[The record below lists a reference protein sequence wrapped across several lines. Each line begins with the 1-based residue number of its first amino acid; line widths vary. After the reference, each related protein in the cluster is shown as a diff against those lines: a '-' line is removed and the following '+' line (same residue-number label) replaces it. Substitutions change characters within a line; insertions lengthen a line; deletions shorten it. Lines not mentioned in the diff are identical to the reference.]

1 MIYLLLM
8 AVAGSLLLPGF
19 LLWQRLFD
27 RWLTE
32 NIKYRAILSVL
43 LVYMVPWVW
52 MRPPYEMLFGM
63 VSRREAA
70 IAAGTAGTGCGAAY
84 TFLQEWYG
92 MPAKMCGAAEG
103 KWFLLAGIVWSSGS
117 VVLMAAKLLVYIYE
131 RNLLWSVA
139 EEWGKET
146 LTDVTAVLRE
156 ELECVDRVRIYR
168 IPGERISFAAGWLRP
183 VIFLQETSTDR
194 EQELILRHE
203 LIHVVRRDALLRWL
217 SEWIC
222 CLYWWNPLIY
232 VWKNYY
238 LEFRESSC
246 DERVVKGCT
255 KEERAVYARLITESM
270 REQRR
275 KYRLYS
281 GLGNDYKRTRRRIE
295 LIMREKKINRT
306 GKWMAVSCFVLLVM
320 LNSLTAFLYPGLR

>member
-8 AVAGSLLLPGF
+8 AVAGSLLLLGF
-19 LLWQRLFD
+19 LLWQRSFD

-32 NIKYRAILSVL
+32 NIKYRALIVVL
-43 LVYMVPWVW
+43 WVYMVPWVW

-63 VSRREAA
+63 ASRGESA
-70 IAAGTAGTGCGAAY
+70 IAAGTGDPGCGAAY
-84 TFLQEWYG
+84 PFWEEWHG
-92 MPAKMCGAAEG
+92 MLINIRGAAEG
-103 KWFLLAGIVWSSGS
+103 KWFLLAGIVWGSGA
-117 VVLMAAKLLVYIYE
+117 VVLMTVKLLVYIYE
-131 RNLLWSVA
+131 RNLLWSAA
-139 EEWGKET
+139 EEWEKEK
-146 LTDVTAVLRE
+146 LADTAALSQE
-156 ELECVDRVRIYR
+156 PGGMDRVRIYR

-194 EQELILRHE
+194 EQEWILRHE

>member
-139 EEWGKET
+139 EEWGEG
-146 LTDVTAVLRE
+146 D
-156 ELECVDRVRIYR
+156 
-168 IPGERISFAAGWLRP
+168 
-183 VIFLQETSTDR
+183 TDR
-194 EQELILRHE
+194 
-203 LIHVVRRDALLRWL
+203 
-217 SEWIC
+217 
-222 CLYWWNPLIY
+222 
-232 VWKNYY
+232 
-238 LEFRESSC
+238 C
-246 DERVVKGCT
+246 DGGF
-255 KEERAVYARLITESM
+255 AGGAGM
-270 REQRR
+270 R
-275 KYRLYS
+275 
-281 GLGNDYKRTRRRIE
+281 G
-295 LIMREKKINRT
+295 
-306 GKWMAVSCFVLLVM
+306 
-320 LNSLTAFLYPGLR
+320 